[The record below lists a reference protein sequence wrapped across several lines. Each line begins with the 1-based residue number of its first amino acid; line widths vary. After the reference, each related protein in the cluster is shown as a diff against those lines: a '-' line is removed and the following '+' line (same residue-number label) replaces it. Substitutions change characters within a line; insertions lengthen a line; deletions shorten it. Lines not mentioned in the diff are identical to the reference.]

1 VYVIAA
7 LYMLDLPVAGVLALT
22 LVLTFYIALE
32 GILELR
38 RSHSFDGFRDR
49 VWFFVDDVISLLL
62 AGLIFF
68 HWPSSS
74 LAESQG

>member
-1 VYVIAA
+1 MYVIAA
-7 LYMLDLPVAGVLALT
+7 LYMLDLPVAGMLALT

-32 GILELR
+32 DILELR
-38 RSHSFDGFRDR
+38 RLHSFDGFRDR
-49 VWFFVDDVISLLL
+49 VRFFVDDVISLLL